1 MRWLALP
8 TKTLIGI
15 DISARYIKLLVLIK
29 SPHHVQPIEIQHF
42 AVAELPMMVLTE
54 NSDIKEHATISATLL
69 QLKANGHLKCQT
81 AAIAL
86 PGSAVVT
93 QQILLS
99 QSLTDVQLEDQVW
112 LEAAKHFPDLI
123 EDLSLDF
130 YNNGPAELD
139 PHSWDILL
147 VACRKASIEKRLAV
161 LQSSHLQVQV
171 VDVDYYALERSLR
184 YILQYQPLPHADDT
198 VALLNFNSTTSTLIV
213 LQNQRLSYA
222 HDHSFDSQKLLQQC
236 QQPLHWPNILTQTEP
251 WPSDLHDAATPLLT
265 ENFSGHIQ
273 HVLQLFHASNQSSSI
288 SLLYLAGDCALI
300 PQIDRFVEQQTGFK
314 VSIANPLIQ
323 MRTSEHLDKT
333 TLLRYAPLLCLSS
346 GLALH
351 VLNHDYH

>member
-1 MRWLALP
+1 MRWFALP
-8 TKTLIGI
+8 AKTLIGI
-15 DISARYIKLLVLIK
+15 DISARHIKLLVLSK
-29 SPHHVQPIEIQHF
+29 SPHHDQPIDVQHF
-42 AVAELPMMVLTE
+42 AVAELPMMILTE
-54 NSDIKEHATISATLL
+54 SNDIKDHATISATLL
-69 QLKANGHLKCQT
+69 QLKTSANLKCQT

-93 QQILLS
+93 QQIVLS
-99 QSLTDVQLEDQVW
+99 QDLTDVQLEDQVW

-139 PHSWDILL
+139 EHSWDILL

-161 LQSSHLQVQV
+161 LQDSHLQVQV

-184 YILQYQPLPHADDT
+184 YMLQYHPLAHADDT
-198 VALLNFNSTTSTLIV
+198 VALLNFNSPTSTLIV

-236 QQPLHWPNILTQTEP
+236 QQQLHWPNLLSQTEP
-251 WPSDLHDAATPLLT
+251 LPTDLNDAAKQLLT
-265 ENFSGHIQ
+265 DHFSGHIQ
-273 HVLQLFHASNQSSSI
+273 HVLQLFQASNQSSSI
-288 SLLYLAGDCALI
+288 SHLFLAGDCALI
-300 PQIDRFVEQQTGFK
+300 PHIDRFVEQHTDFT
-314 VSIANPLIQ
+314 VSIANPLIH

-351 VLNHDYH
+351 VLNP